1 MLKIKDVSKFYN
13 SNGIT
18 TLALEHINLEFKKG
32 DIVAITG
39 ESGSGKST
47 LLNIICGNDSYDDG
61 EIYFNGNE
69 TSYFDNDD
77 LDRFRNKYVG
87 FIYQNYNIIDS
98 YTVLQNVMFPL
109 LIKGYSYKEAYEKAL
124 ELITK
129 VGLKDRVKH
138 KGTKLSGGEKQRVVI
153 ARALASD
160 PEILACDEP
169 TGNLDTKTANEII
182 TLIKEIAS
190 DKLVLIVTHNY
201 EQVKDI
207 ATRKVTL
214 VDGKVIEDKELK
226 EVNYV
231 EDKEMVLEKQ
241 VISLKNILYFTKNN
255 ILATPKKTLF
265 AFLILFV
272 MTFAILSL
280 FQGINYSYNTT
291 KKYSYDNISYFG
303 SDYLIFNKANKK
315 PFSESELKYLQDLN
329 YQFDYYELQ
338 QRDMINTD
346 LVNLNY
352 LNFIPEYD
360 EIIGRLPKDD
370 NECLLIASNY
380 YLNELNYFVNYLDKE
395 FKVYELNTKFKIV
408 GVISNEYVNKTSFYT
423 LNDYSK
429 DLLSANFNDNLSAY
443 LTNYSDQNI
452 LINKTDKSLNIEKIT
467 LHLPYGY
474 EDYGN
479 LVITLYDTYNIDLAF
494 DVIYDKDIVK
504 PFIYLPYDFSL
515 DDIGIYEIGI
525 KYDNLDS
532 LINTLKDNNYNI
544 YIPYNNSNSGL
555 DMIITLIIL
564 TLISIVP
571 VIFIY
576 LITYLIFRTIYI
588 SKFREYTIM
597 RIIGIDKRNMNKL
610 FLIETF
616 FVSFISSTI
625 TFIISIIIGYVFN
638 VALYKQLNLYI
649 VLVYFIMVF
658 IFSLFLAIKINRRL
672 FRYNTAKM
680 LKDGVDYA

>member
-1 MLKIKDVSKFYN
+1 MIKIKDVSKFYN

-18 TLALEHINLEFKKG
+18 TLALEHINLDFKKG

-47 LLNIICGNDSYDDG
+47 LLNIICGNDGYDEG

-77 LDRFRNKYVG
+77 LDKFRNKYVG

-109 LIKGYSYKEAYEKAL
+109 LIKGYSHKDAYKKAL

-182 TLIKEIAS
+182 SLIKGVAS

-214 VDGKVIEDKELK
+214 VDGKVIEDKVLK
-226 EVNYV
+226 EVNYP
-231 EDKEMVLEKQ
+231 ESKEMLLDKQ
-241 VISLKNILYFTKNN
+241 TISLKNILYFTKNN
-255 ILATPKKTLF
+255 ILSTPKKTLF
-265 AFLILFV
+265 AFLVLFV
-272 MTFAILSL
+272 MTFTILSL
-280 FQGINYSYNTT
+280 FQGINYSYSTAV
-291 KKYSYDNISYFG
+291 KYSYDDVIYYG
-303 SDYLIFNKANKK
+303 PDYLIFNKENKE
-315 PFSESELKYLQDLN
+315 PFSEEELKHLQDLD
-329 YQFDYYELQ
+329 YEFDYYELQ
-338 QRDMINTD
+338 QKNMIETS

-360 EIIGRLPKDD
+360 EIIGRLPNND

-380 YLNELNYFVNYLDKE
+380 YLNDLDYFTEYLEKE
-395 FKVYELNTKFKIV
+395 FRVYDLDTKFKIV
-408 GVISNEYVNKTSFYT
+408 GVIANNYVNTTSFYT
-423 LNDYSK
+423 LKDYSR
-429 DLLSANFNDNLSAY
+429 DFLAADFYTNLSAY
-443 LTNYSDQNI
+443 LTNYS
-452 LINKTDKSLNIEKIT
+452 NKKIMIYITDKSLNIEKIT
-467 LHLPYGY
+467 LYLPYGY
-474 EDYGN
+474 DNYGD
-479 LVITLYDTYNIDLAF
+479 LVITLYNTYNIELPF
-494 DVIYDKDIVK
+494 DVIYDKELVS

-525 KYDNLDS
+525 KHHNLDS
-532 LINTLKDNNYNI
+532 VIKVLEDNNYNI
-544 YIPYNNSNSGL
+544 FIPYNNSNSGL
-555 DMIITLIIL
+555 DTIITLIVL

-576 LITYLIFRTIYI
+576 LITYLLFRTIYI
-588 SKFREYTIM
+588 SKFKEYTIM

-610 FLIETF
+610 FLLETF

-649 VLVYFIMVF
+649 ILVYFIMMLA
-658 IFSLFLAIKINRRL
+658 FSLFLAIKVNRKL